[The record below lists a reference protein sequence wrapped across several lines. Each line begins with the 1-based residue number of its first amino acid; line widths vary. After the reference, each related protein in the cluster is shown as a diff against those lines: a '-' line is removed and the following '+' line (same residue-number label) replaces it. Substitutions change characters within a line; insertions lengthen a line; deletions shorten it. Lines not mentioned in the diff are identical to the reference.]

1 MNRITWL
8 KQYNTFLLNH
18 FLLTSK
24 KLQKMTKQKNTKII
38 TYKDDNGVFPA
49 FKSEKERIRYNSQVY
64 KSQSIAKAF
73 STYYG
78 IEVSKEIRQQVELI
92 EVVNIEIGKLYFGT
106 VKEFTE
112 RSMKF
117 EIPGVKDELVC
128 KEGLW
133 NYFTSI
139 NNFLLTHDNKL
150 WFEVKAK
157 ENGKYIVSVLNAY
170 YRKWVEAVEAAANGM
185 NGIEVHIDELVRGG
199 YVCHC
204 DILPLSQ
211 LTGQSFTSSV
221 FIPGSHI
228 VLNIEHDFEKW
239 VGQDV
244 TIIPQKFVDFR
255 TDRRTGLVEK
265 SLVGSRKRVLQ
276 IMGNHY
282 MYEIWNIHKLGESNI
297 GNFEKPIYEGT
308 VTGVLNSDKKTGVFV
323 ELDGKYI
330 TGLLQ
335 LDAYDLLNYKP
346 GDKVQV
352 KIAEFEVQPEK
363 EPFLLKGDRVLK
375 CNTRPV
381 FEIA

>member
-1 MNRITWL
+1 
-8 KQYNTFLLNH
+8 
-18 FLLTSK
+18 
-24 KLQKMTKQKNTKII
+24 MTKQKNTKII

-49 FKSEKERIRYNSQVY
+49 FKSEKERIRYNSQIY
-64 KSQSIAKAF
+64 KSQSITKAF

-78 IEVSKEIRQQVELI
+78 IEVSKEIRQHSELI
-92 EVVNIEIGKLYFGT
+92 EVVNIEVGNLYFGT